1 MVGLTAH
8 RHDQPHDH
16 NEEDAMGWWKAANEA
31 EDPDKFAEDLR
42 NIGKGI
48 KTLGKAVRDEIK
60 ESRTRDRGDDKRR

>member
-1 MVGLTAH
+1 
-8 RHDQPHDH
+8 
-16 NEEDAMGWWKAANEA
+16 MGWWKDANEA